1 MKPAPLLSAAEI
13 DTLLDGLSDG
23 TLSAADETRLHATLL
38 GSREARDAYRS
49 QLRIEALLECGIAGG
64 EQSDLRPTRQEP
76 RPQWRMAGSVLAA
89 IVTAAAG
96 AVVVASLLL
105 VARVG
110 LVSPGA
116 SPAVLTAATDPVF
129 GGEAGSRAAQYR
141 VGDRVAA
148 GPMRL
153 ESGAV
158 QLTFASGAVVGV
170 NAPAELEIVNGSR
183 VFLRSGRIVPLVPPR
198 AKGFTVVAPSGEIV
212 DLGTEFS
219 VSVDAE
225 GKSDVHVLDGEVTVA
240 SGHGGPLPPQHLT
253 TGYAASM
260 SAAAM
265 QVAARVTAVPLFL
278 DDFTRS
284 GAVAL
289 DLSGGSQQR
298 GILAPLAYRSLER
311 EASARVRAGR
321 IEIPF
326 DAATVRQRSFS
337 RVAIDHCFEEVKGR
351 RWSVAFKAWL
361 PPAQSMPKHHWV
373 ACVVGAGDG
382 PNDLPFAWDQDA
394 AVAVMISSMWQAGID
409 FSGPSDPPPQQS
421 LEVFPRSLH
430 DSGAYQV
437 LMQID
442 ETRPG
447 DAIVDVTVNGRD
459 LLRGFRFPID
469 RDRPRLIG
477 FQTWTHA
484 GCGANAY
491 ARIDDVC
498 VSVEQEEAVA
508 AATP

>member
-1 MKPAPLLSAAEI
+1 MKPAPLLSFVEI
-13 DTLLDGLSDG
+13 DRLLDGVSDG
-23 TLSAADETRLHATLL
+23 SLSAADEAKLQATLL
-38 GSREARDAYRS
+38 ASREARDAYRS
-49 QLRIEALLECGIAGG
+49 RLRIEALLECGIAGG
-64 EQSDLRPTRQEP
+64 ERSDPCPTPEERRPR
-76 RPQWRMAGSVLAA
+76 WRMAGSVLAA

-110 LVSPGA
+110 LVSPVA
-116 SPAVLTAATDPVF
+116 SPAVMTAATDPVF
-129 GGEAGSRAAQYR
+129 GDAAGSRASQYR
-141 VGDRVAA
+141 VGDHVAA

-158 QLTFASGAVVGV
+158 QLTFSSGAVVGV
-170 NAPAELEIVNGSR
+170 NGPAELEIVNGSR

-219 VSVDAE
+219 VSVDAD

-240 SGHGGPLPPQHLT
+240 SGHGVPVSPQHLT

-265 QVAARVTAVPLFL
+265 QEAARVTAVPLFL
-278 DDFTRS
+278 DDFKDRD
-284 GAVAL
+284 GVDL
-289 DLSGGSQQR
+289 DLSSRPQQR

-311 EASARVRAGR
+311 EALARVRAGR
-321 IEIPF
+321 LEIPF
-326 DAATVRQRSFS
+326 DAAAGRPKAVS

-361 PPAQSMPKHHWV
+361 PPAASMPKHHWV

-382 PNDLPFAWDQDA
+382 PSDLPFAWDLDA

-409 FSGPSDPPPQQS
+409 FSGPSDPVPQPS
-421 LEVFPRSLH
+421 LEVFPRSQH

-442 ETRPG
+442 ETGPG

-477 FQTWTHA
+477 FHTWTHA
-484 GCGANAY
+484 GCGANAI

-498 VSVEQEEAVA
+498 VSVDQEEAVA
-508 AATP
+508 VATP